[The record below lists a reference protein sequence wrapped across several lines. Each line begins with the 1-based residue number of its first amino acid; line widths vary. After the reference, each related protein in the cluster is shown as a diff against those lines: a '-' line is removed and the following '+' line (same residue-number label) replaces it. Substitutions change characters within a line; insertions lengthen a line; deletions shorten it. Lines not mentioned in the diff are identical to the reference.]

1 MYFFAH
7 DCMSKNFIPFSKD
20 KTVHS
25 GRISPNCIGQ
35 TDKSEGG
42 LYTKFSLYWSKKLRS
57 RYSSIVKKVK
67 GKFGLLKVRQSRN
80 VFFKATILPKNEFV
94 FFAYK
99 QYYERILKEFEY
111 TKKSFWNY
119 LTFKVCLTWTWIFKN
134 KPGTPMSSI
143 WN

>member
-1 MYFFAH
+1 
-7 DCMSKNFIPFSKD
+7 MSTILVPFSKN

-94 FFAYK
+94 FFLP
-99 QYYERILKEFEY
+99 INSTMNEF
-111 TKKSFWNY
+111 W
-119 LTFKVCLTWTWIFKN
+119 KN
-134 KPGTPMSSI
+134 SSI
-143 WN
+143 PKSPFEITWPLKSASHEREFSKISLALQWVQFEIKTL